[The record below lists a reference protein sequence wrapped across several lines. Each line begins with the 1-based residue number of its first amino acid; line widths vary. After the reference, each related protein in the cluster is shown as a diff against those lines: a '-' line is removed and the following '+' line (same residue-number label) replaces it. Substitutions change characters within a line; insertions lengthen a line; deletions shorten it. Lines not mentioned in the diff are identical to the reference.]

1 MEKNT
6 NSNSFTG
13 KNLRILISFGVLFLM
28 WGFITNLNFVYKDY
42 LAYIFN
48 LNYSLS
54 TLINLTFFTTYL
66 VVSLQA
72 GNLITRIGYKKGIT
86 IGWVLSCLG
95 CFIFFI
101 AVYFRSFESFL
112 AALFIQAAGITIL
125 QVGANLYIVLWKN
138 ILLKTTIKTAASRL
152 VLMQAFNSLGAFL
165 APILASPILWFMIDL
180 PTDSKALIS
189 SADRFLIEAPYVH
202 YPYLFVA
209 IAMTIYAV
217 YLFFVEIP
225 QIDTSGIEPANKMP
239 QIRRPHVMHFPQ
251 LRLGA
256 FAIFAYVGAEV
267 ALGNYLTDF
276 AKDSVSYY
284 WGAAM
289 VGRFVGSYLVLQ
301 TSLRKSVGICA
312 GMAILLVVLSVITGG
327 TLSFWMIVA
336 VGFFN
341 SILFPAIFTLGVNG
355 LGKFSEDG
363 SSVLIMSIVGG
374 AIIPFNVINFSYVS
388 YKIAFLI
395 VIVCYFYIALYGLKL
410 SKFVRVGEKEELQP
424 QKL

>member
-1 MEKNT
+1 MENS
-6 NSNSFTG
+6 SNSFKG
-13 KNLRILISFGVLFLM
+13 KNLQILISFGVLFLM

-72 GNLITRIGYKKGIT
+72 GNLISKIGYKKGIMV
-86 IGWVLSCLG
+86 GWVLSCLG
-95 CFIFFI
+95 CITFFL
-101 AVYFRSFESFL
+101 AVYFRNFECFL
-112 AALFIQAAGITIL
+112 AALFMQAAGITIL

-138 ILLKTTIKTAASRL
+138 LLLKANIKTAASRL

-165 APILASPILWFMIDL
+165 APILASPILWMMIDL
-180 PTDSKALIS
+180 PSESKNLIS

-209 IAMTIYAV
+209 IGMTMYAV
-217 YLFFVEIP
+217 YLFFVQIP
-225 QIDTSGIEPANKMP
+225 QIDTSGVEPANKMP
-239 QIRRPHVMHFPQ
+239 QIRRRHVMHFPQ

-276 AKDSVSYY
+276 SKDTVSYY

-289 VGRFVGSYLVLQ
+289 VGRFVGSFLLQQ

-312 GMAILLVVLSVITGG
+312 GMSILLVVLSVITGG
-327 TLSFWMIVA
+327 TISFWMIVA
-336 VGFFN
+336 VGLFN

-410 SKFVRVGEKEELQP
+410 SRFDRIEEKEELQP
-424 QKL
+424 QKI

>member
-1 MEKNT
+1 MEN
-6 NSNSFTG
+6 NSNSFKG
-13 KNLRILISFGVLFLM
+13 KNLQILISFGVLFLM

-72 GNLITRIGYKKGIT
+72 GNLISKIGYKKGIMV
-86 IGWVLSCLG
+86 GWILSCLG
-95 CFIFFI
+95 CFTFFL
-101 AVYFRSFESFL
+101 AVYFRNFECFL
-112 AALFIQAAGITIL
+112 AALFMQAAGITIL

-138 ILLKTTIKTAASRL
+138 ILLKANIKTAASRL

-165 APILASPILWFMIDL
+165 APFLASPILWMMIDL
-180 PTDSKALIS
+180 PSDTKNMIS

-209 IAMTIYAV
+209 IAMTMYAV
-217 YLFFVEIP
+217 YLFFVKIP

-239 QIRRPHVMHFPQ
+239 QIRRRHVMHFPQ

-267 ALGNYLTDF
+267 SLGNYLTDF
-276 AKDSVSYY
+276 SKDTVIYY

-289 VGRFVGSYLVLQ
+289 VGRFVGSFLLLQ
-301 TSLRKSVGICA
+301 SSLRKSVGICA
-312 GMAILLVVLSVITGG
+312 GMSILLVVLSVITGG
-327 TLSFWMIVA
+327 TISFWMIVA
-336 VGFFN
+336 VGLFN

-410 SKFVRVGEKEELQP
+410 SRFDRIEEKEELQP
-424 QKL
+424 QKI

>member
-1 MEKNT
+1 MEN
-6 NSNSFTG
+6 NSNSFKG
-13 KNLRILISFGVLFLM
+13 KNLQILISFGVLFLM

-72 GNLITRIGYKKGIT
+72 GNLISKIGYKKGIMV
-86 IGWVLSCLG
+86 GWVLSCLG
-95 CFIFFI
+95 CFTFFL
-101 AVYFRSFESFL
+101 AVYFRNFECFL
-112 AALFIQAAGITIL
+112 AALFMQAAGITIL

-138 ILLKTTIKTAASRL
+138 ILLKANIKTAASRL

-165 APILASPILWFMIDL
+165 APFLASPILWMMIDIPL
-180 PTDSKALIS
+180 ETKNMIS

-209 IAMTIYAV
+209 IAMTMYAV
-217 YLFFVEIP
+217 YLFFVKIP

-239 QIRRPHVMHFPQ
+239 QIRRRHVMHFPQ

-267 ALGNYLTDF
+267 SLGNYLTDF
-276 AKDSVSYY
+276 SKDTVIYY

-289 VGRFVGSYLVLQ
+289 VGRFVGSFLVLQ
-301 TSLRKSVGICA
+301 SSLRKSVGICA
-312 GMAILLVVLSVITGG
+312 GMSILLVILSVITGG
-327 TLSFWMIVA
+327 TISFWMIVA
-336 VGFFN
+336 VGLFN

-410 SKFVRVGEKEELQP
+410 SRFDRIEEKEELQP
-424 QKL
+424 QKI